1 MNREEKAR
9 QEDVYK
15 CSLHGLY
22 ISVIYQHTYG
32 TPQSVA
38 GTAVSLDESIIY
50 NRILQ
55 QNITTEHYNRIFTK
69 YLDRSIDFVIVLDSI
84 KGSNLRLKI
93 CVCSVVSTVETSGAA
108 GKW

>member
-38 GTAVSLDESIIY
+38 GTAASLDESIIY

-55 QNITTEHYNRIFTK
+55 QNITTE
-69 YLDRSIDFVIVLDSI
+69 YLQNILTEVLI
-84 KGSNLRLKI
+84 LL
-93 CVCSVVSTVETSGAA
+93 
-108 GKW
+108 